1 MKLRPMVKKMSVLTF
16 AIIFAVTGV
25 QASSAT
31 DSWVP
36 SGESPIGVQNP
47 KDRLDAGFH
56 NLYIAEQAQP
66 QETMGFYQ
74 IGFPRDRY
82 TAETMIVCPDVGPNL
97 DCGTGKSGRAFG
109 NAMLPVCGAELE
121 SCIEKL
127 WIYEEGQT
135 PVEAQVNRT
144 LGGEATKGYPQKG
157 IPRGATASIWK
168 AAKAHTAGDEY
179 VAQASVG
186 YSTYQ
191 GRVFLENLEF
201 SVIPVAE
208 TNSTM
213 AMDPKFIVCA
223 PPNRPNGE
231 VGVCGAGGNNGYN
244 VSCAYTQAGICG
256 STKLFS
262 PNTRVAVQLRLPNQI
277 SGWFHGR
284 MKSPDIQVTKLSETY
299 NQVRVDASPVEVG
312 RFFAQSRPDLGDK
325 KPQELFPYLGM
336 GGPYSITGS
345 NSPDAF
351 AFISNY
357 RNRAKDTS
365 NGVSTL
371 WSVSSIPPPTSSARG
386 QCLADTS
393 RVLGIVT
400 TNATAYYGRAPEFR
414 NGFLSYEVAGMHYK
428 PGGLELSQGS
438 YDLVMRSDLARCLYG
453 FSNAPLSAT
462 VSVVNNNG
470 QRAFATTV
478 VSEKNGWLKMA
489 AYGFTFSKKTI
500 RAKITRAL
508 PTRIACVSVADESKV
523 RNIRAVNPQC
533 PKGFVRKTT

>member
-1 MKLRPMVKKMSVLTF
+1 
-16 AIIFAVTGV
+16 
-25 QASSAT
+25 
-31 DSWVP
+31 
-36 SGESPIGVQNP
+36 
-47 KDRLDAGFH
+47 
-56 NLYIAEQAQP
+56 
-66 QETMGFYQ
+66 
-74 IGFPRDRY
+74 
-82 TAETMIVCPDVGPNL
+82 
-97 DCGTGKSGRAFG
+97 
-109 NAMLPVCGAELE
+109 
-121 SCIEKL
+121 
-127 WIYEEGQT
+127 
-135 PVEAQVNRT
+135 
-144 LGGEATKGYPQKG
+144 
-157 IPRGATASIWK
+157 
-168 AAKAHTAGDEY
+168 
-179 VAQASVG
+179 VG
-186 YSTYQ
+186 YSAFQ
-191 GRVFLENLEF
+191 GQVYLENLEF

-208 TNSTM
+208 TSSTM

-262 PNTRVAVQLRLPNQI
+262 PNTRVAVQLRLPNEI

-312 RFFAQSRPDLGDK
+312 RFFAQSRPDLGDR
-325 KPQELFPYLGM
+325 KPQELFPYIGM
-336 GGPYSITGS
+336 GGPYSIKGS

-351 AFISNY
+351 SLISNY

-365 NGVSTL
+365 NGISTL
-371 WSVSSIPPPTSSARG
+371 WSVSSIPAPKSSGRG

-428 PGGLELSQGS
+428 PGGIELSQGS

-478 VSEKNGWLKMA
+478 VNEKNGWLKMA
-489 AYGFTFSKKTI
+489 AYGFTFSKKVI
-500 RAKITRAL
+500 KVKITKAK
-508 PTRIACVSVADESKV
+508 PKSV
-523 RNIRAVNPQC
+523 RR
-533 PKGFVRKTT
+533 